1 MATDGADSAKK
12 KVRKSKK
19 SMPELFAISPN
30 ENDGLT
36 FASVHDSYWTHAA
49 DIPIMSAH
57 IRDCFIELYD
67 HPVLEDLRDSLQMR
81 YPDIEFPPVPERG
94 QLNLDLVRSSK
105 YFFH

>member
-1 MATDGADSAKK
+1 MSHSPESATRPCGGGS
-12 KVRKSKK
+12 
-19 SMPELFAISPN
+19 LSPAQC
-30 ENDGLT
+30 LL
-36 FASVHDSYWTHAA
+36 AA
-49 DIPIMSAH
+49 AMESSCGQGTVPIMSAH